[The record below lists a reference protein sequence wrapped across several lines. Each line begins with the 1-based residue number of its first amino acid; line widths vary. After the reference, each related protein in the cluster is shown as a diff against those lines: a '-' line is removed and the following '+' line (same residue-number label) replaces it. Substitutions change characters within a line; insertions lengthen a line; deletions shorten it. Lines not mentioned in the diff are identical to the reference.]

1 MRSRLPITLL
11 CLAALLATGCRST
24 RQSAVTPPP
33 PPETPTA
40 EYSIITF
47 DGILDGI
54 GVSGQIRMAKD
65 SVIWCSVSKFIE
77 LGRAMASPDSV
88 WISVP
93 LMNRY
98 EVGDYRS
105 VKQLTKIDITFAELQ
120 DILES
125 EDAEQRIAMLARQAG
140 HDMTL
145 RIKRRQRTD
154 SLTFP
159 FKRK

>member
-1 MRSRLPITLL
+1 MS
-11 CLAALLATGCRST
+11 
-24 RQSAVTPPP
+24 
-33 PPETPTA
+33 
-40 EYSIITF
+40 
-47 DGILDGI
+47 
-54 GVSGQIRMAKD
+54 
-65 SVIWCSVSKFIE
+65 
-77 LGRAMASPDSV
+77 
-88 WISVP
+88 
-93 LMNRY
+93 RY
-98 EVGDYRS
+98 EVGDYRR